1 MAEQNKKTGPIAW
14 MAGNPVASNLLM
26 IVLLVGGLVMG
37 GNIKQEIFPEFTL
50 DTVTVQVAY
59 SGASPEEVEQ
69 GIVLAVEEA
78 IIGLDGVKEVACTA
92 AEGSASIVAEAI
104 EGYDLQKLSQDIKS
118 EVDRIT
124 SFPEEAEDPV
134 ISVISRQR
142 GVLSLMVY
150 GDTDGLSLRKVAE
163 QLREELIGDPGITQV
178 ELTEVSGLQITIE
191 IPQDKLRAYGLTLT
205 EVADAL
211 AKTSV
216 ELPGGGIKTEGGE
229 ILVRFKERRDYAREF
244 ARVPIV
250 TGDDG
255 TQVLLEDI
263 AEVKEDFQNED
274 IITTFDGKPAVR
286 IEVYRIGD
294 QTPISVSDA
303 VHAKLEAF
311 NKGLPSGIH
320 VAVRNDSSDIYRQRM
335 DLLLRNAYMGLG
347 LVFVFL
353 ALFLEPHLAFWVSMG
368 IPISFLGG
376 MLILAPAG
384 ASINMVSMFAFIISL
399 GIVVDDA
406 IVVGENVYTMR
417 QKGMSWIDAACEG
430 AKRIAMPVTFSV
442 LTNIVAF
449 MPMFFVP
456 GVMGKIFKVIPM
468 VVVSVFFIS
477 LVESLFVLPAHLGH
491 GSERKPGK
499 IMAFILHYQQKI
511 SHGLLR
517 FVHNV
522 YRPFLDRAVT
532 LRYLT
537 VALGMAFLIVSFA
550 YIKSG
555 RLGFTMFPK
564 IESDYAYLTVDL
576 PYGTAK
582 EVTQKALNK
591 AVAAARRVMQENGG
605 DQLVEGIYAKIGG
618 SGRRKTSGSHVFKVQ
633 VFLTDADI
641 RPIQTDEFV
650 RQWRRNLGPVPGAES
665 VLFESDRGGPGSGS
679 SLEIELSHS
688 DIEVLKRASADLAEA
703 LGIYPKVKDIDSGFS
718 PGKRQ
723 LDFELL
729 PAGRSLGLTSRNVAN
744 QIRASYYGAEV
755 LRQQRGRNEI
765 KVMVRL
771 PEKER
776 ASKYNFEELMIR
788 TPDGTD
794 VPLREVVKIKDGR
807 AYTSIDRRNGRRVI
821 SVEADVNP
829 RKETSQILSDVVAT
843 VLPQLKADYPGLG
856 YSLEGKQADMQES
869 TSALISGLLMAM
881 MVIYALLAIPFRSYF
896 QPLIVMFCIPFGIVG
911 AVVGHALL
919 GYSLSLM
926 SLFGIVALSG
936 VVVNDSLVFIDY
948 VNIQRRKGHCAYD
961 AVLEAGTARF
971 RPILL
976 TTLTT
981 FGGLAPMILETSRQA
996 KFLIPMAVS
1005 LGFGILFATGIT
1017 LLLVPAF
1024 YLIFED
1030 IRLLVRKIFRRSDGE
1045 LRENGVTG
1053 HVPVG
1058 QCKHKPDS
1066 R

>member
-1 MAEQNKKTGPIAW
+1 MAEQNKKTGPLAW

-26 IVLLVGGLVMG
+26 IILLVGGLVMG
-37 GNIKQEIFPEFTL
+37 FNIKQEIFPEFTM
-50 DTVTVQVAY
+50 DTVTVQVSY

-78 IIGLDGVKEVACTA
+78 IVGLDGVKEVSCVA

-134 ISVISRQR
+134 ISIVSRQR

-150 GDTDGLSLRKVAE
+150 GDTDALSLRKVAE

-178 ELTEVSGLQITIE
+178 ELTEVSGLQVSIE
-191 IPQDKLRAYGLTLT
+191 IPQDKLRAYGLTLSD
-205 EVADAL
+205 VADSL

-263 AEVKEDFQNED
+263 AEVKEDFQNDD

-286 IEVYRIGD
+286 VEVYRIGD
-294 QTPISVSDA
+294 QTPIGVSDA
-303 VHAKLEAF
+303 VHAQLETF
-311 NKGLPSGIH
+311 NRSLPDGVH

-347 LVFVFL
+347 LVFIFL
-353 ALFLEPHLAFWVSMG
+353 ALFLEPRLAFWVSMG

-376 MLILAPAG
+376 MLILSPAG
-384 ASINMVSMFAFIISL
+384 VSINMISMFAFIISL

-417 QKGMSWIDAACEG
+417 QEGMSWIEAACEG

-468 VVVSVFFIS
+468 VVCSVFFIS

-499 IMAFILHYQQKI
+499 IMGFILHYQQNI

-517 FVHNV
+517 FVHKV

-537 VALGMAFLIVSFA
+537 VALGAACLILSFA

-564 IESDYAYLTVDL
+564 IESDYAYLTIDL

-582 EVTQKALNK
+582 EVTQKVLDK
-591 AVAAARRVMQENGG
+591 AVLAAEKVAEENGG

-618 SGRRKTSGSHVFKVQ
+618 SGRRSTSGSHVLKVQ
-633 VFLTDADI
+633 VFLTDADT
-641 RPIQTDEFV
+641 RPIATDEFV
-650 RQWRRNLGPVPGAES
+650 RQWRRNLGPIPGSES

-688 DIEVLKRASADLAEA
+688 DIEVLKRASSDLAQA
-703 LGIYPKVKDIDSGFS
+703 LSVYPKVKDIDSGFS

-776 ASKYNFEELMIR
+776 ASKYDFEELMIR
-788 TPDGTD
+788 TPDGID

-829 RKETSQILSDVVAT
+829 RKETSQILADVVAN
-843 VLPQLKADYPGLG
+843 VIPQLKADYPGLG

-869 TSALISGLLMAM
+869 TESLISGLLMAM

-896 QPLIVMFCIPFGIVG
+896 QPLIVMLCIPFGIVG
-911 AVVGHALL
+911 AVIGHALL

-1005 LGFGILFATGIT
+1005 LGFGIVFATGIT

-1030 IRLLVRKIFRRSDGE
+1030 IRSLLRRVFRISD
-1045 LRENGVTG
+1045 ENMYADGITE
-1053 HVPVG
+1053 HVPVTK
-1058 QCKHKPDS
+1058 CEHKPEDY
-1066 R
+1066 

>member
-1 MAEQNKKTGPIAW
+1 MADQNKNKGPIAW

-26 IVLLVGGLVMG
+26 IILLVGGLIMG
-37 GNIKQEIFPEFTL
+37 FNIKQEVFPEFTT
-50 DTVTVQVAY
+50 DTVTVSVSY

-78 IIGLDGVKEVACTA
+78 IIGIDGVKEVSCTA
-92 AEGSASIVAEAI
+92 AEGSASIIAEAV

-134 ISVISRQR
+134 ISVSSRKR

-150 GDTDGLSLRKVAE
+150 GDASPLALRKVAE
-163 QLREELIGDPGITQV
+163 QLREELIADPGITQV
-178 ELTEVSGLQITIE
+178 DLTEVSGLQVSIE
-191 IPQDKLRAYGLTLT
+191 IPQEKLRAYGLTLT
-205 EVADAL
+205 DVADTID
-211 AKTSV
+211 KTSV

-244 ARVPIV
+244 AQVPIV
-250 TGDDG
+250 TEEDG
-255 TQVLLEDI
+255 TQVLLEDV
-263 AEVKEDFQNED
+263 AEVKEDFQNDD
-274 IITTFDGKPAVR
+274 IVTSFDGKPAVR
-286 IEVYRIGD
+286 IEVYRIGK
-294 QTPISVSDA
+294 QTPITVSDA

-311 NKGLPSGIH
+311 NKSLPQGVH
-320 VAVRNDSSDIYRQRM
+320 VAVRNDSSDIFRQRM
-335 DLLLRNAYMGLG
+335 DLLLKNAYMGLG
-347 LVFVFL
+347 LVFIFL
-353 ALFLEPHLAFWVSMG
+353 AMFLEPRLAFWVALG

-376 MLILAPAG
+376 MLILSPAG
-384 ASINMVSMFAFIISL
+384 ASVNMVSMFAFIISL

-417 QKGMSWIDAACEG
+417 QQGLSWIEAAREG
-430 AKRIAMPVTFSV
+430 AKSIAMPVIFSV

-449 MPMFFVP
+449 MPLFFVP
-456 GVMGKIFKVIPM
+456 GVMGKIFKIIPM

-499 IMAFILHYQQKI
+499 VMSVILRYQQVI
-511 SHGLLR
+511 SGGLLR
-517 FVHNV
+517 FVQNV
-522 YRPFLDRAVT
+522 YRPFLDRAVNW
-532 LRYLT
+532 RYLT
-537 VALGMAFLIVSFA
+537 VALGMACLIVSFA

-555 RLGFTMFPK
+555 RLGFTLFPK

-576 PYGTAK
+576 PYGTSK
-582 EVTQKALNK
+582 DVTMRVQDKAI
-591 AVAAARRVMQENGG
+591 AAAEKVAEENGG
-605 DQLVEGIYAKIGG
+605 ESLVEGVYSKIGG
-618 SGRRKTSGSHVFKVQ
+618 SGRRSTSGSHVLKVQ
-633 VFLTDADI
+633 VFLTDADT
-641 RPIQTDEFV
+641 RPISTDEFV
-650 RQWRRNLGPVPGAES
+650 RLWRRNLGPIPGAES

-688 DIEVLKRASADLAEA
+688 DIDVLKRASADLASA
-703 LGIYPKVKDIDSGFS
+703 LSTYPRVKDIDSGYS

-729 PAGRSLGLTSRNVAN
+729 PEGRSLGLTSQNVAR

-755 LRQQRGRNEI
+755 LRQQRGRNEV

-771 PEKER
+771 PESER
-776 ASKYNFEELMIR
+776 ESKYNFEELMIR

-807 AYTSIDRRNGRRVI
+807 AYTTIDRRNGRRV
-821 SVEADVNP
+821 VTVAADVNP
-829 RKETSQILSDVVAT
+829 RKETSKIMADVVAN
-843 VLPQLKADYPGLG
+843 VMPQLKADYPGLG
-856 YSLEGKQADMQES
+856 YSLEGKQADLQES
-869 TSALISGLLMAM
+869 TSSLISGLLMAM

-911 AVVGHALL
+911 AVIGHILL

-1024 YLIFED
+1024 YMIFED
-1030 IRLLVRKIFRRSDGE
+1030 VRLLVRKVLRRSDE
-1045 LRENGVTG
+1045 DLRADGVTE
-1053 HVPVG
+1053 HYPVTK
-1058 QCKHKPDS
+1058 CEHKPE
-1066 R
+1066 

>member
-26 IVLLVGGLVMG
+26 IILLVGGLVMG
-37 GNIKQEIFPEFTL
+37 FNIKQEVFPEFTT
-50 DTVTVQVAY
+50 DTVSVTVAY

-69 GIVLAVEEA
+69 GIVLAIEEA
-78 IIGLDGVKEVACTA
+78 IIGVDGVKEVACTA
-92 AEGSASIVAEAI
+92 AEGSASIVAEAV

-118 EVDRIT
+118 EVDRIS

-134 ISVISRQR
+134 ISIASRKR
-142 GVLSLMVY
+142 SVLSLMVY
-150 GDTDGLSLRKVAE
+150 GDTDRFSLRKVAE

-178 ELTEVSGLQITIE
+178 ELAEVSGLQISIE
-191 IPQDKLRAYGLTLT
+191 IPQEKLRAYGLTLT

-263 AEVKEDFQNED
+263 AVVKEDFQNED

-286 IEVYRIGD
+286 LNVYRIGD
-294 QTPISVSDA
+294 QTPIGVSDA
-303 VHAKLEAF
+303 VHKQLETF
-311 NKGLPSGIH
+311 NLSLPAGMH
-320 VAVRNDSSDIYRQRM
+320 VGVRDDRSDIYRQRM
-335 DLLLRNAYMGLG
+335 DLLLKNAYMGLG

-353 ALFLEPHLAFWVSMG
+353 ALFLEPRLAFWVSMG

-376 MLILAPAG
+376 MLILSPAG
-384 ASINMVSMFAFIISL
+384 ASINMISMFAFIISL

-456 GVMGKIFKVIPM
+456 GVMGKIFKVIPL
-468 VVVSVFFIS
+468 VVCSVFFVS

-499 IMAFILHYQQKI
+499 IMSFVLHYQQKI
-511 SHGLLR
+511 SNGLLR
-517 FVHNV
+517 FIHSV

-532 LRYLT
+532 LRYVT
-537 VALGMAFLIVSFA
+537 VALGFACLIVSFA
-550 YIKSG
+550 YIQSG

-576 PYGTAK
+576 PYGTDK
-582 EVTQKALNK
+582 EVTRKVMER
-591 AVAAARRVMQENGG
+591 AVAAAEKVAAENGG
-605 DQLVEGIYAKIGG
+605 DQLVEGIYAKVGG
-618 SGRRKTSGSHVFKVQ
+618 TGRRSTSGSHVFKVQ
-633 VFLTDADI
+633 VFLTDADT
-641 RPIQTDEFV
+641 RPIHTEEFV
-650 RQWRRNLGPVPGAES
+650 QQWRRYLGPVPGSES
-665 VLFESDRGGPGSGS
+665 VFFESDRGGPGSGS

-688 DIEVLKRASADLAEA
+688 DINILKRACTDLAEA
-703 LGIYPKVKDIDSGFS
+703 LSVYPKVKDIDPGFS

-729 PAGRSLGLTSRNVAN
+729 PAGRSLGLTSRSVAN

-771 PEKER
+771 PESER
-776 ASKYNFEELMIR
+776 ASKYDFEELMIR

-807 AYTSIDRRNGRRVI
+807 AYTSIDRRNGRRVL

-829 RKETSQILSDVVAT
+829 RKETSQVLADVTAN

-856 YSLEGKQADMQES
+856 YSLEGKQADMNES
-869 TSALISGLLMAM
+869 TDALISGLLMAM

-911 AVVGHALL
+911 AVIGHALL
-919 GYSLSLM
+919 GYSMSLM

-948 VNIQRRKGHCAYD
+948 VNIQRRNGHCAYD
-961 AVLEAGTARF
+961 AVLDAGTARF

-1030 IRLLVRKIFRRSDGE
+1030 IRLLVRKIFRRTDDD
-1045 LRENGVTG
+1045 LRENGITEHAPVT
-1053 HVPVG
+1053 
-1058 QCKHKPDS
+1058 QCKHNPEDY
-1066 R
+1066 

>member
-1 MAEQNKKTGPIAW
+1 MADQNKKGGAIAW

-26 IVLLVGGLVMG
+26 IILLVGGLVMG
-37 GNIKQEIFPEFTL
+37 FNIKQEVFPEFST
-50 DTVTVQVAY
+50 DTVTVSVAY

-69 GIVLAVEEA
+69 GIVLAIEEGVM
-78 IIGLDGVKEVACTA
+78 GLDGVKEVSSSA
-92 AEGSASIVAEAI
+92 AEGSATVTVEAI

-124 SFPEEAEDPV
+124 SFPEESEDPV
-134 ISVISRQR
+134 ISISSHKR

-150 GDTDGLSLRKVAE
+150 GDASPLALRKVAE
-163 QLREELIGDPGITQV
+163 QLREDLINDPGITQV
-178 ELTEVSGLQITIE
+178 ELTEASGLQVTIE
-191 IPQDKLRAYGLTLT
+191 IPQDKLRAYGLTLAD
-205 EVADAL
+205 VADTIG
-211 AKTSV
+211 KTAV

-250 TGDDG
+250 TEEDG
-255 TQVLLEDI
+255 TQVLLEDV
-263 AEVKEDFQNED
+263 AVVKEDFQNED
-274 IITTFDGKPAVR
+274 IVTSFDGKPAVR

-294 QTPISVSDA
+294 QTPIGVSEA
-303 VHAKLEAF
+303 VHKRLEAF
-311 NKGLPSGIH
+311 NRSLPKGVH
-320 VAVRNDSSDIYRQRM
+320 VAVRNDFSDVFRQRM
-335 DLLLRNAYMGLG
+335 DLLLNNAYMGLG
-347 LVFVFL
+347 LVFICL
-353 ALFLEPHLAFWVSMG
+353 ALFLEPRLAFWVAMG

-376 MLILAPAG
+376 MLILTPSG
-384 ASINMVSMFAFIISL
+384 ASVNMISMFAFIITL

-417 QKGMSWIDAACEG
+417 QQGMSWTDAACEG
-430 AKRIAMPVTFSV
+430 AKRIAMPVVFSV

-456 GVMGKIFKVIPM
+456 GVMGKIFKVIPL
-468 VVVSVFFIS
+468 VVVSVFTIS

-499 IMAFILHYQQKI
+499 IMSFVLRYQQVI
-511 SHGLLR
+511 SNGLLK
-517 FVHNV
+517 FINKI

-532 LRYLT
+532 WRYMT
-537 VALGMAFLIVSFA
+537 VALGLACLIVSFA
-550 YIKSG
+550 FIKSG
-555 RLGFTMFPK
+555 RLGFTLFPK

-576 PYGTAK
+576 PYGTAL
-582 EVTQKALNK
+582 EVTQKIQGK
-591 AVAAARRVMQENGG
+591 AVSAAEEIAAENGG
-605 DQLVEGIYAKIGG
+605 ETLVEGIYSKIGG
-618 SGRRKTSGSHVFKVQ
+618 SGRRGTSGSHVLKVQ

-641 RPIQTDEFV
+641 RPISTDEFV
-650 RQWRRNLGPVPGAES
+650 RKWRTRLGPIPGAES
-665 VLFESDRGGPGSGS
+665 VLFESDRGGPGSGG

-688 DIEVLKRASADLAEA
+688 DIEVLKKASADLAKA
-703 LGIYPKVKDIDSGFS
+703 LSTYPKVKDIDPGYS

-729 PAGRSLGLTSRNVAN
+729 PAGRSLGLTSQSVGK

-755 LRQQRGRNEI
+755 LRQQRGRNEV

-771 PEKER
+771 PEAER
-776 ASKYNFEELMIR
+776 ESRYDFEELMIR

-794 VPLREVVKIKDGR
+794 VPLREVVKIKEGR
-807 AYTSIDRRNGRRVI
+807 AYTTIDRRNGRRVV
-821 SVEADVNP
+821 SVEADVTP
-829 RKETSQILSDVVAT
+829 RKETSQILADVTANVM
-843 VLPQLKADYPGLG
+843 PQLKADYPGLG
-856 YSLEGKQADMQES
+856 YSFEGRQADMQES
-869 TSALISGLLMAM
+869 TDSLITGLMMAM
-881 MVIYALLAIPFRSYF
+881 LVIYALLAIPFRSYF
-896 QPLIVMFCIPFGIVG
+896 QPLIVMLCIPFGIVG
-911 AVVGHALL
+911 AVIGHILL

-971 RPILL
+971 RPIML

-1030 IRLLVRKIFRRSDGE
+1030 VRLWLRKLFKRSDE
-1045 LRENGVTG
+1045 DLHADGVTE
-1053 HVPVG
+1053 HYPVTK
-1058 QCKHKPDS
+1058 CEHKPEHL
-1066 R
+1066 

>member
-1 MAEQNKKTGPIAW
+1 MADQNKKSGPIAW

-26 IVLLVGGLVMG
+26 IILLVGGLVMG
-37 GNIKQEIFPEFTL
+37 FNIKQEIFPEFTT
-50 DTVTVQVAY
+50 DTVTVQVTY

-69 GIVLAVEEA
+69 GIVLAVEES

-92 AEGSASIVAEAI
+92 AEGSATVVAEAI

-134 ISVISRQR
+134 ISVASHQR

-150 GDTDGLSLRKVAE
+150 GDTDALSLRKVAE
-163 QLREELIGDPGITQV
+163 QLREELIGDPEITQV
-178 ELTEVSGLQITIE
+178 ELAEVSGLQITIE
-191 IPQDKLRAYGLTLT
+191 IPQEKLRAYGLTLSD
-205 EVADAL
+205 VADSL

-263 AEVKEDFQNED
+263 AEVKEDFQNDD
-274 IITTFDGKPAVR
+274 IVTTFDGKPAVR
-286 IEVYRIGD
+286 VEVYRIGD
-294 QTPISVSDA
+294 QTPIGVSDA
-303 VHAKLEAF
+303 VHAQLEVF
-311 NKGLPSGIH
+311 NKSLPIGVH
-320 VAVRNDSSDIYRQRM
+320 VAVRNDSSDVYRQRM

-353 ALFLEPHLAFWVSMG
+353 ALFLEPRLAFWVSMG

-384 ASINMVSMFAFIISL
+384 ASINMISMFAFIISL

-417 QKGMSWIDAACEG
+417 QQGMSWIEAACEG

-468 VVVSVFFIS
+468 VVCSVFFIS

-499 IMAFILHYQQKI
+499 IMGFILHYQQNI

-517 FVHNV
+517 FVHKF

-537 VALGMAFLIVSFA
+537 VACGAACLILSFA
-550 YIKSG
+550 YIQSG

-582 EVTQKALNK
+582 EVTQKVLDK
-591 AVAAARRVMQENGG
+591 TVAAAEKVAEENGG

-618 SGRRKTSGSHVFKVQ
+618 SGRRKTSGSHVLKVQ
-633 VFLTDADI
+633 VFLTDADT
-641 RPIQTDEFV
+641 RPIHTDEFV
-650 RQWRRNLGPVPGAES
+650 RQWRRNLGPIPGAES
-665 VLFESDRGGPGSGS
+665 ILFESDRGGPGSGS

-688 DIEVLKRASADLAEA
+688 DIEVLKKASSDLAQA
-703 LGIYPKVKDIDSGFS
+703 LSVYPKVKDIDSGFS

-776 ASKYNFEELMIR
+776 ASKYDFEELMIR

-794 VPLREVVKIKDGR
+794 VPLREVVKVKDGR

-829 RKETSQILSDVVAT
+829 RKETSQILADVVAN
-843 VLPQLKADYPGLG
+843 VIPQLKADYPGLG

-869 TSALISGLLMAM
+869 TESLISGLLMAM

-896 QPLIVMFCIPFGIVG
+896 QPLIVMLCIPFGIVG
-911 AVVGHALL
+911 AVIGHALL

-1030 IRLLVRKIFRRSDGE
+1030 IRLLLRKLFRRTDE
-1045 LRENGVTG
+1045 DLRANGITEHAPVT
-1053 HVPVG
+1053 
-1058 QCKHKPDS
+1058 QCKHKPEDY
-1066 R
+1066 